1 VIVDHRLGRA
11 VGQVHDLQASMAEGN
26 WPLAMETPRV
36 GAARSQVMGD
46 ALYGRKV
53 RRLLIET

>member
-1 VIVDHRLGRA
+1 LIVDHRLGRT
-11 VGQVHDLQASMAEGN
+11 VGQVHDFQAPMAQGN
-26 WPLAMETPRV
+26 GALTVETPRV

-46 ALYGRKV
+46 SLYGRKV